1 MTSSPPSSFS
11 APATVGSKRHSLNI
25 STGPRPLHL
34 VDGNVPSLFQ
44 FQSGPTTAPLAPSRY
59 PLSPEFST
67 PPSSSK
73 KFDGFDHKPR
83 RQSSISYNP
92 RDRNVERDLT
102 PRSPLSAPRFTLSRS
117 NSLGPKVTPVSTLG
131 DRRSVGSEV
140 IAETQ
145 ERPPL
150 TLAEKYVH
158 LMLLFLHQ
166 ANAPKTF

>member
-11 APATVGSKRHSLNI
+11 APATVNSKRHSLNI
-25 STGPRPLHL
+25 SIGPRPLHL

-44 FQSGPTTAPLAPSRY
+44 SPSGPATAPLAPSRY
-59 PLSPEFST
+59 PQSPESST

-73 KFDGFDHKPR
+73 KFDSFDHKPR

-102 PRSPLSAPRFTLSRS
+102 QRSPLNAPRFTLSRS
-117 NSLGPKVTPVSTLG
+117 NSLGPKATVSTPG
-131 DRRSVGSEV
+131 DRRSVSSEV
-140 IAETQ
+140 IAETP

-158 LMLLFLHQ
+158 LLL
-166 ANAPKTF
+166 